1 MSPLLVD
8 YRLEA
13 PVALAARFEV
23 HGFTALLGR
32 SGAGKTSLLKAL
44 AGLLP
49 AVGAPWGFLSGGG
62 LSGGGL
68 SAQARPIG
76 YLPQDAGLFPHL
88 NVLENTAYALRG
100 PRRFAQAQALLD
112 ELGLGAL
119 ARRAVHQLSGGEAQ
133 RVALARALAHGPE
146 LLLLDEPLSGLDAAT
161 RDTALAWLHE
171 TLTTRGLPAL
181 AATHDPVIAGMADW
195 LVLLA
200 GGRVIQQGRTRE
212 VFNAPGSAAAAQLLG
227 FENVWEEGG
236 ASYAIRAADIALA
249 ETGMPATVVSARG
262 HGAGLRLECAGAA
275 RFVVH
280 LRAGEPERL
289 APGAEVFLRFDP
301 ARLKRLG

>member
-1 MSPLLVD
+1 MKPLLVD
-8 YRLEA
+8 YRLAA
-13 PVALAARFEV
+13 PVALHAQFEIR
-23 HGFTALLGR
+23 GFTALLGR

-49 AVGAPWGFLSGGG
+49 AAGAPW
-62 LSGGGL
+62 GGL

-76 YLPQDAGLFPHL
+76 YLPQDSGLFPHL

-100 PRRFAQAQALLD
+100 PRRLAQAQALLD
-112 ELGLGAL
+112 ELRLGAL
-119 ARRAVHQLSGGEAQ
+119 ARRAVSGLSGGEAQ

-146 LLLLDEPLSGLDAAT
+146 LLLLDEPLSGLDATT

-171 TLTTRGLPAL
+171 TLTARGLPAL

-200 GGRVIQQGRTRE
+200 GGRVIQQGLTRE
-212 VFNAPGSAAAAQLLG
+212 VFNNPGSAAAAQLLG
-227 FENVWEEGG
+227 FENVWEEEGVG
-236 ASYAIRAADIALA
+236 YAIRAADIAVS
-249 ETGMPATVVSARG
+249 ETGIPATVLSARG

-280 LRAGEPERL
+280 LRAGETERFP
-289 APGAEVFLRFDP
+289 PGAEVLLQPDP

>member
-1 MSPLLVD
+1 MKPLLVD
-8 YRLEA
+8 YRLAA
-13 PVALAARFEV
+13 PVALNAQFEIR
-23 HGFTALLGR
+23 GFTALLGR

-49 AVGAPWGFLSGGG
+49 AAGAPW
-62 LSGGGL
+62 GGL

-76 YLPQDAGLFPHL
+76 YLPQDSGLFPHL

-100 PRRFAQAQALLD
+100 PRRLAQAQALLD
-112 ELGLGAL
+112 ELRLGAL
-119 ARRAVHQLSGGEAQ
+119 ARRAVNGLSGGEAQ

-171 TLTTRGLPAL
+171 TLTARGLPAL

-200 GGRVIQQGRTRE
+200 GGRVIQQGLTSE
-212 VFNAPGSAAAAQLLG
+212 VFNNPGSAAAAQLLG
-227 FENVWEEGG
+227 FENVWEAEG
-236 ASYAIRAADIALA
+236 ASYAIRATDIALA
-249 ETGMPATVVSARG
+249 GTGMPARVLSARG

-275 RFVVH
+275 ARFVVH
-280 LRAGEPERL
+280 LEAGGRERF
-289 APGAEVFLRFDP
+289 APGAEVFLRPDP
-301 ARLKRLG
+301 LKLKRLG